1 MSRTKRAALCTLL
14 FQTDLGR
21 ENAASYYRQ
30 GMTFIAMVIRWSRSM
45 SNFNALIGQNL
56 KGELMRKIYAASRN
70 QFTEAVYLFTEADT
84 ISCRHLLMFLTVFF
98 QWMYK
103 TKYSCYQDSSVIHD
117 WFVYWVFGPEM
128 RRLSN

>member
-1 MSRTKRAALCTLL
+1 MQHLETCLP
-14 FQTDLGR
+14 
-21 ENAASYYRQ
+21 
-30 GMTFIAMVIRWSRSM
+30 I
-45 SNFNALIGQNL
+45 
-56 KGELMRKIYAASRN
+56 
-70 QFTEAVYLFTEADT
+70 EADR

-128 RRLSN
+128 RRLSNSSDIQFRMLSFSLFTLLDVKEGLKAHAVLASLEGFLRAASLPVSSRFMSR